1 MFRLKGY
8 LGPLVLGVAMLTPL
22 LTSGCAARATYYDYY
37 HRDYHHWNGGEEQY
51 YRVWLG
57 ERHYEYR
64 DFHKLN
70 KDQQRDYWNW
80 RHDHPDRH

>member
-8 LGPLVLGVAMLTPL
+8 LGPLVLSAAMLAPM
-22 LTSGCAARATYYDYY
+22 LTSGCAARVRYYDSYHNDY
-37 HRDYHHWNGGEEQY
+37 HRWDGGEEQS

-64 DFHKLN
+64 DFKKLN
-70 KDQQRDYWNW
+70 NDQQRDYWNW
-80 RHDHPDRH
+80 RHDHPGNH